1 MLLQDGF
8 GREAAKVESSG
19 GRTVVVG
26 VNLDS
31 QSRELL
37 TWALVKVAQP
47 GDCVIALHILGKNEI
62 VDRDGKSSLLS
73 LVKAFDSVLAV
84 YEGFCNLKQVDL
96 KLKVCRGT
104 SIKKILVREAKS
116 YSATKVIVGT
126 ARNHNKIRSST
137 SVAKYCAKKLAKEC
151 GVLAVNNGKVVF
163 KREGPSETSDH
174 QQGNEDH
181 RRNGLL
187 AVFQRSLNN
196 PSVEQNNGNANRV
209 LKDNKNDDRNHQ
221 TLEQCLAK
229 AVLESTVNVAKEN
242 CSICTPASSLPDKSC
257 NQSAE
262 ESSSDG
268 GEDKSMA
275 LVPVERVNTATG
287 SISLLVRELPE
298 NRPGWPLLR
307 SAVLPDRQDPE
318 RSMLRKIPVVQW
330 AMQLPSRYP
339 SSIPNLEQR
348 QFTCGP
354 AEERSSNINGES
366 GAIVLVGTETV
377 HSPPSSEHKS
387 KNLPQELEGLHDK
400 YSSTCRL
407 FNYQDLLSA
416 TSNFLAENL
425 IGKGGSSQVY
435 RGCLPDGKELAVK
448 LLRPSEDVIKEFVL
462 EIEIITT
469 LNHKNIIS
477 LLGFCFEDNNLL
489 LVYDFLS
496 RGSLEENLHGSK
508 KDPLSFGWS
517 ERYKVAVGIAE
528 ALDYLHNGSAQP
540 VIHRDV
546 KSSNILLSD
555 DFEPQLS
562 DFGLAKWASTSSSHI
577 TCTDVAGTFGY
588 LAPEYF
594 MYGKVNNKID
604 VYAYG
609 VVLLELLSG
618 RKPIS
623 SEYPK
628 GQESLVMWATPILN
642 GGKVSEL
649 LDPCLGTNYDQDQ
662 LERMVLAATLC
673 VRRAPRARPQMGLVL
688 KLLLGDSEVTRW
700 ARLQVNNTSKDAV
713 DDTVDDEACPRS
725 NIQSHLNV
733 ALLDMED
740 DSLSMSSIEQSV
752 SLEDYLRAGGA
763 GHQAL
768 TNCIFRHVC

>member
-1 MLLQDGF
+1 MPKFFVVFPSDSSIFFFYLLKQTKQF
-8 GREAAKVESSG
+8 K
-19 GRTVVVG
+19 
-26 VNLDS
+26 
-31 QSRELL
+31 EL
-37 TWALVKVAQP
+37 
-47 GDCVIALHILGKNEI
+47 
-62 VDRDGKSSLLS
+62 
-73 LVKAFDSVLAV
+73 
-84 YEGFCNLKQVDL
+84 GFCWKCLQVDL

-174 QQGNEDH
+174 QQGFKIFTEIGALFCDFSLIMMWEFLVVSDVHAGNEDH

-416 TSNFLAENL
+416 TSNFLAGL
-425 IGKGGSSQVY
+425 FLVH
-435 RGCLPDGKELAVK
+435 
-448 LLRPSEDVIKEFVL
+448 
-462 EIEIITT
+462 II
-469 LNHKNIIS
+469 
-477 LLGFCFEDNNLL
+477 
-489 LVYDFLS
+489 
-496 RGSLEENLHGSK
+496 
-508 KDPLSFGWS
+508 
-517 ERYKVAVGIAE
+517 
-528 ALDYLHNGSAQP
+528 
-540 VIHRDV
+540 
-546 KSSNILLSD
+546 
-555 DFEPQLS
+555 
-562 DFGLAKWASTSSSHI
+562 
-577 TCTDVAGTFGY
+577 
-588 LAPEYF
+588 
-594 MYGKVNNKID
+594 
-604 VYAYG
+604 
-609 VVLLELLSG
+609 
-618 RKPIS
+618 
-623 SEYPK
+623 
-628 GQESLVMWATPILN
+628 
-642 GGKVSEL
+642 
-649 LDPCLGTNYDQDQ
+649 
-662 LERMVLAATLC
+662 
-673 VRRAPRARPQMGLVL
+673 
-688 KLLLGDSEVTRW
+688 
-700 ARLQVNNTSKDAV
+700 
-713 DDTVDDEACPRS
+713 
-725 NIQSHLNV
+725 
-733 ALLDMED
+733 
-740 DSLSMSSIEQSV
+740 
-752 SLEDYLRAGGA
+752 
-763 GHQAL
+763 
-768 TNCIFRHVC
+768 HV